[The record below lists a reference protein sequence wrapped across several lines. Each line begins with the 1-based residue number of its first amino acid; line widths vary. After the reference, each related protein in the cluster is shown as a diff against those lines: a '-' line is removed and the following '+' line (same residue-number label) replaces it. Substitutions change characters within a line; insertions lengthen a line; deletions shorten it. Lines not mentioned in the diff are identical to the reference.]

1 MSINQFTKNGKFLM
15 LALDHRDSFKQYIN
29 KINPDFVNNDDLIL
43 VKKAIIDA
51 TRENFSGVL
60 LDPDWG
66 YHAYTNPDKPFL
78 LSLEKSGYTDIAGER
93 NTVLQYS
100 AIQLVGWGAS
110 GAKLLVY
117 FNPVAKKEMEHQIEV
132 TRQALEDCQKNNL
145 PLFLEIVTYGNE
157 ALDKSR
163 AEWVLE
169 SLQQFISAGIK
180 PDVWKLEYPGSAA
193 ACAEITKLV
202 GDTPW
207 ILLTRGEDYEIFKE
221 QLKIALANGAVG
233 FLAGRAIWQ
242 EIKNFDTIKLKQDFL
257 NTVAAKRFKEICEI
271 ALG

>member
-1 MSINQFTKNGKFLM
+1 MNTSQFTKKGKYLM
-15 LALDHRDSFKQYIN
+15 LALDHRGSFKQYVN
-29 KINPDFVNNDDLIL
+29 NVNPDSVHTDDLIL
-43 VKKAIIDA
+43 IKKAIIDA

-66 YHAYTNPDKPFL
+66 YHAYSNPDKPFL
-78 LSLEKSGYTDIAGER
+78 LSLEKSGYTDVLGER

-100 AIQLVGWGAS
+100 AEQLVDWGAS

-117 FNPVAKKEMEHQIEV
+117 FNPAAKEAMQHQLAI
-132 TRQALEDCQKNNL
+132 TKQALEDCQKNNL

-157 ALDKSR
+157 TLGKSR

-169 SLQQFISAGIK
+169 SLRQFIDAGIK
-180 PDVWKLEYPGSAA
+180 PEVWKLEYPGDAT

-207 ILLTRGEDYEIFKE
+207 ILLTRGEDYTVFKE
-221 QLKIALANGAVG
+221 QLKTALANGAVG
-233 FLAGRAIWQ
+233 FLAGRAVWQ
-242 EIKNFDTIKLKQDFL
+242 EIKNFDTFKLKQEFL
-257 NTVAAKRFKEICEI
+257 NTVAAERFKEICEL